1 MKFSTATPYYKQN
14 VIENYGKE
22 ICSRTLQIQ
31 GGLSYYGHN
40 ESVFENLQMSG
51 GDIVVNDG
59 STNIS
64 GKLTGTIHN
73 MSASCGSSFYINEY
87 AATRTGNYFTAGG
100 AIYTSDAH
108 HRKIIQDVT
117 NLTQEEA
124 LLKKLEKST
133 RVTPEKAYE
142 RYLLIKQGK
151 ENQLYS
157 MQTVLKIKREHPEN
171 WREVMAM
178 DAWGLKGG
186 GNVVAAVVTA
196 GVGYALDRAFN
207 HHGHHRANV
216 HAKIGVD
223 HRGNIAGGFNRQSV
237 NWQLGNRRRNQ
248 DQHSNQITETFNKD
262 PYVQLPRKNKNHVY
276 WKELE
281 ALPRKV
287 KLQKELQTLFKPE
300 SQYSHSAHNYRSSPE
315 LQIYDARHMK
325 IDTTEYL
332 VNRDNFHRL
341 YQSLK
346 HENISHQDIL
356 MMVGNPYAETI
367 RRWKYIPEARRQII
381 RKEYPEMDVATAAY
395 LNWEAEHVRI
405 SNIKEGVDDVSLDFA
420 MFATGVKGIVSTATT
435 AWKLFFSRKIT
446 QTAVKNATKI
456 EKIAYNLT
464 EAERKGF
471 RGIRGKLGAP
481 N

>member
-1 MKFSTATPYYKQN
+1 MNNYTA
-14 VIENYGKE
+14 
-22 ICSRTLQIQ
+22 
-31 GGLSYYGHN
+31 
-40 ESVFENLQMSG
+40 
-51 GDIVVNDG
+51 
-59 STNIS
+59 
-64 GKLTGTIHN
+64 
-73 MSASCGSSFYINEY
+73 
-87 AATRTGNYFTAGG
+87 
-100 AIYTSDAH
+100 
-108 HRKIIQDVT
+108 
-117 NLTQEEA
+117 
-124 LLKKLEKST
+124 T
-133 RVTPEKAYE
+133 RVTPEQAYE

-157 MQTVLKIKREHPEN
+157 MQTVSKIKREYPET
-171 WREVMAM
+171 WHEIMAM
-178 DAWGLKGG
+178 DAYGLKGG

-207 HHGHHRANV
+207 HHGHHRADV
-216 HAKIGVD
+216 HATIGID

-248 DQHSNQITETFNKD
+248 DQLTTQITETFNKD
-262 PYVQLPRKNKNHVY
+262 PYVQLPRKNKNHEY

-287 KLQKELQTLFKPE
+287 KLQKELQTLFKPVKE
-300 SQYSHSAHNYRSSPE
+300 YSYSAHKYRSSPW

-367 RRWKYIPEARRQII
+367 RRWKNIPESRRQII
-381 RKEYPEMDVATAAY
+381 RKEYPEIDVATAAY
-395 LNWEAEHVRI
+395 LKWAAENVRI

-420 MFATGVKGIVSTATT
+420 MFATGVKGIVNTATT

-446 QTAVKNATKI
+446 ETAVKNATKI
-456 EKIAYNLT
+456 EKVTLSLD
-464 EAERKGF
+464 RPKM
-471 RGIRGKLGAP
+471 IRHHLFNRFWQQTGASQKYREFFKKHKINVDDYCVELP
-481 N
+481 RTTHINRIHQKQND